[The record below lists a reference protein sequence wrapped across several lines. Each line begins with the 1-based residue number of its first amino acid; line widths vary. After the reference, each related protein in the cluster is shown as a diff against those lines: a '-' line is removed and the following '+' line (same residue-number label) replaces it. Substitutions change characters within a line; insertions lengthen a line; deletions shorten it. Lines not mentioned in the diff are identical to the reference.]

1 MFLGKKKALCQ
12 FNSDARKHDAGV
24 EFKDNN
30 KKKSIFEG
38 RKNLNYL
45 FAATGLILD
54 SWGLIGS
61 FFFAQASL
69 HSRAAFFSA
78 DLRHAADL

>member
-1 MFLGKKKALCQ
+1 MCCKLVIPNSKPCFWGGKKALCQ

-30 KKKSIFEG
+30 NKKSIFEV

-54 SWGLIGS
+54 S
-61 FFFAQASL
+61 
-69 HSRAAFFSA
+69 
-78 DLRHAADL
+78 

>member
-1 MFLGKKKALCQ
+1 MCCKLVIPNSKPCFWGEKKALCQ

-30 KKKSIFEG
+30 NKKSIFEV

-54 SWGLIGS
+54 S
-61 FFFAQASL
+61 
-69 HSRAAFFSA
+69 
-78 DLRHAADL
+78 